1 METNKEVTI
10 SVRVDKRIADE
21 LKRRAKQKELIFS
34 KYVKRILTS
43 EVEKGTKNE
52 D

>member
-1 METNKEVTI
+1 MQTQKEVTV
-10 SVRVDKRIADE
+10 SVRVDKKIADQ

-34 KYVKRILTS
+34 KYVKRILVN
-43 EVEKGTKNE
+43 ELEKEEKNE